1 MPARAG
7 SLQVV
12 RVASR
17 SCGDSEGQIMPEL
30 KDSASILVSIGLPT
44 YNRAGMLRRS
54 IASALAQTHR
64 NIELLISDNA
74 STDETESICREFMA
88 ADARV
93 RYIRHPKNMGP
104 TPNYVAVLDASGG
117 EYFMW
122 LCDDDWLDPTY
133 VEECLVELTSDPL
146 TILAGG
152 VAKYYDGDDF
162 KYAGAVTNLL
172 QDDGLVRMLE
182 YYDTIVDNGILY
194 GLWRR
199 AQLLDLPLDN
209 TMGSDWLTLGAA
221 AYSGKI
227 RTFDGACI
235 HRDLGGSTVSF
246 AAIVEQMELPAIQ
259 EYFPYITIAL
269 NAVQDVLVRVP
280 VFRREPLARRIRIAA
295 QLFYLIVS
303 KYVVRG
309 AIVRFVVKARA
320 WFRGSGVPSR

>member
-1 MPARAG
+1 MSTPAG
-7 SLQVV
+7 PLPVV
-12 RVASR
+12 RVASCSR
-17 SCGDSEGQIMPEL
+17 GDSEGQVMPEL
-30 KDSASILVSIGLPT
+30 NDSASKLVSIGLPT

-54 IASALAQTHR
+54 IASALAQSHR
-64 NIELLISDNA
+64 NIELWISDNA
-74 STDETESICREFMA
+74 STDETETICREFAA
-88 ADARV
+88 ADSRV
-93 RYIRHPKNMGP
+93 KYIRHPKNMGP
-104 TPNYVAVLDASGG
+104 TPNYVAVLDASRG

-133 VEECLVELTSDPL
+133 VEECLAELTSDPG

-162 KYAGAVTNLL
+162 SYVGAVTNLL
-172 QDDGLVRMLE
+172 QEGGLVRMLE

-199 AQLLDLPLDN
+199 AQLLDLPMDN

-227 RTFDGACI
+227 RTFAGACI

-259 EYFPYITIAL
+259 EHFPYITIAL

-280 VFRREPLARRIRIAA
+280 VFRRLPLARRVRIAA
-295 QLFYLIVS
+295 QLFYLIIS

-309 AIVRFVVKARA
+309 AIVRLVVKARE
-320 WFRGSGVPSR
+320 WFRGSRPPSR